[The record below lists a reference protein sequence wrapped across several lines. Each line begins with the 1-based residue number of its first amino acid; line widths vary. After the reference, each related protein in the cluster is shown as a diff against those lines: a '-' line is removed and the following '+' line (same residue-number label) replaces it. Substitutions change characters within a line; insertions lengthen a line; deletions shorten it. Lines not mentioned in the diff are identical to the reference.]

1 MMRGARAPMS
11 QRSAAGEIPAL
22 AALFAG
28 ALAIGSAGIF
38 VRLSETGPVATAF
51 WRGCL
56 ALPLLGLWAR
66 LERRRP
72 APAVAAAAAAAPGA
86 GLRDPLL
93 FWAGVFFAGDLALWH
108 WSLLLTSIAA
118 STLEANCAPM
128 LVMLLAWALWGERP
142 RLGFLAAIV
151 LAFAG
156 MLLILVPKLGG
167 GSRALLGDALGLGT
181 AGFYAA
187 YILAV
192 ARLRTRHGTGTVMF
206 ATTLVFTLLLLPLAL
221 PQRFLPLTA
230 RGWWLLIGCALSAQV
245 LGQSLIA
252 YALAALPATFG
263 AVGLY
268 VQVIA
273 AAVYA
278 RLLLDEH
285 LAPLQIAGGVVVLA
299 AIALAR
305 RARRAPPPAAAPQ
318 AQRAS
323 SQSSAARH
331 SESR

>member
-1 MMRGARAPMS
+1 MS
-11 QRSAAGEIPAL
+11 DRSAAGEIPAL
-22 AALFAG
+22 IALFSG

-38 VRLSETGPVATAF
+38 VRLSETGPTATAF

-56 ALPLLGLWAR
+56 ALPLLGLWA
-66 LERRRP
+66 LIERRRP
-72 APAVAAAAAAAPGA
+72 ASAAAVLSAAAAVAPRA
-86 GLRDPLL
+86 SLRDPML

-128 LVMLLAWALWGERP
+128 LVTLFAWALWGERP
-142 RLGFLAAIV
+142 RLGFLAAIAF
-151 LAFAG
+151 AFAG
-156 MLLILVPKLGG
+156 MLLILAPKLGA
-167 GSRALLGDALGLGT
+167 GSHALLGDALGLGT
-181 AGFYAA
+181 ACFYAA

-230 RGWWLLIGCALSAQV
+230 HGWWLLIGCALSAQV

-252 YALAALPATFG
+252 YALAHLPATFS

-278 RLLLDEH
+278 WLLLDER
-285 LAPLQIAGGVVVLA
+285 LAPVQIAGGVVVLA

-305 RARRAPPPAAAPQ
+305 RAHRAPLPVVAPAPQ

>member
-1 MMRGARAPMS
+1 MS
-11 QRSAAGEIPAL
+11 DRSAGGEITSL
-22 AALFAG
+22 IALFAG

-38 VRLSETGPVATAF
+38 VRLSETGPTATAF

-56 ALPLLGLWAR
+56 ALPLLGLWA
-66 LERRRP
+66 LIERRRP
-72 APAVAAAAAAAPGA
+72 APAPAAVSAAGAAAPA
-86 GLRDPLL
+86 ASLRDPML

-108 WSLLLTSIAA
+108 SSLLLTSIAA

-128 LVMLLAWALWGERP
+128 LVTLFAWVLWGERP
-142 RLGFLAAIV
+142 RLGFLAAIA

-167 GSRALLGDALGLGT
+167 GSHALLGDALGLGT
-181 AGFYAA
+181 ACFYAA
-187 YILAV
+187 YLLAV
-192 ARLRTRHGTGTVMF
+192 AHLRTRHGTGTVMF

-221 PQRFLPLTA
+221 AQRFLPLTA
-230 RGWWLLIGCALSAQV
+230 HGWWLLIGCALSAQV

-252 YALAALPATFG
+252 YALAHLPATFG

-278 RLLLDEH
+278 WALLDER
-285 LAPLQIAGGVVVLA
+285 LAPVQIAGGVVVLA

-305 RARRAPPPAAAPQ
+305 RAHRAPSPAAAPGPQ
-318 AQRAS
+318 DQRAS